1 MLKGSHLLLEIT
13 VMPAKRTEKTLA
25 ELRES
30 LHSSLLEESHQQEAE
45 LAVAKLETQL
55 QGKAPANLDMLE
67 DVLRQWEA
75 DVEVNHPMLS
85 SIVSETLRRL
95 AAMGI

>member
-1 MLKGSHLLLEIT
+1 MTAE
-13 VMPAKRTEKTLA
+13 RTEKTLS
-25 ELRES
+25 ELRDS
-30 LHSSLLEESHQQEAE
+30 LQSSLVEDAHQQEAK
-45 LAVAKLETQL
+45 LAIAKLETQL
-55 QGKAPANLDMLE
+55 QGKAPANLDVLE

-75 DVEVNHPMLS
+75 DVEVNHPMLA